1 MCASHIIHKLSASL
15 SPPHVGSVAH
25 GCGLFFNPFLST
37 SVPGGSGVERMDS
50 IRFLVGCKRQLNQAV
65 SVLFFLLGFLLSVFM
80 IFARA
85 VLIVLRYSVFFCVL
99 SVVLAV
105 STCQVNG

>member
-1 MCASHIIHKLSASL
+1 MWALWPTDVVCFST
-15 SPPHVGSVAH
+15 
-25 GCGLFFNPFLST
+25 LFFQPL
-37 SVPGGSGVERMDS
+37 GGSGVERMDS

-99 SVVLAV
+99 SIVLAV